1 MRLRLLLV
9 LCMHRL
15 INRYILKEI
24 ALPFF
29 MILVVLTL
37 VLLLGK
43 ILQLIDLMINKGIRF
58 ADIAQL
64 ILFLMPSFL
73 MFTIP
78 ISLLIAI
85 LIGLG
90 RLSGDNEI
98 TIMKMS
104 GVSLYQL
111 AFPVIFAALVAF
123 LLTGITTLFLVPYGN
138 VASKNLLFDMVKQ
151 KASIGIQEKVFIDD
165 FRGILLYAEKIP
177 IHGDFLEG
185 VLVSDNRISKEPS
198 TIIARKAYLISDPDT
213 LAITLRLED
222 GTTHTVDAGLKNYR
236 KMDFHFYEVRLDL
249 AESLS
254 EGKKNGTKSSTD
266 MTVTELSTILKSK
279 GMKDE
284 ALREMEIEFNKKL
297 TIPLTCL
304 LFALIGLP
312 LGIRAHRSV
321 RSRGFAIGLAVV
333 LIYYL
338 LRLSGEALV
347 ETGRLSPIIGAWAPS
362 GIFAVTGL
370 LLFYFAAREQ
380 SLRVRS
386 SALPPEHGSPP
397 VPFESSLPEAGVV
410 VPSMEEK
417 SQGTTDLRAD
427 GGESPRPFSFTSR
440 PKKGGPKAKRSS

>member
-1 MRLRLLLV
+1 
-9 LCMHRL
+9 MHRL

-29 MILVVLTL
+29 MILFILTL

-43 ILQLIDLMINKGIRF
+43 VLQLIDLMINKGIRF

-85 LIGLG
+85 LIGMG

-98 TIMKMS
+98 TILKMS

-111 AFPVIFAALVAF
+111 AFPVAFAALLAF
-123 LLTGITTLFLVPYGN
+123 LLTGITTLYLVPYGN
-138 VASKNLLFDMVKQ
+138 VASKNLLFDMAKQ
-151 KASIGIQEKVFIDD
+151 KASIGIREKVFIDD

-198 TIIARKAYLISDPDT
+198 TIIARKAYLISDSDT

-236 KMDFHFYEVRLDL
+236 KMDFHFYDIRLDL
-249 AESLS
+249 SESLS
-254 EGKKNGTKSSTD
+254 EGKKNGAKSSTD
-266 MTVTELSTILKSK
+266 MTVAELSTMLKSQ
-279 GMKDE
+279 GVKDE
-284 ALREMEIEFNKKL
+284 TLREMAIELHKKL
-297 TIPLTCL
+297 TIPLTCI

-321 RSRGFAIGLAVV
+321 RSRGFAIGLAIVV
-333 LIYYL
+333 IYYL
-338 LRLSGEALV
+338 LRLNGEALV
-347 ETGRLSPIIGAWAPS
+347 ETGRISPIIGAWAPS

-370 LLFYFAAREQ
+370 LLFYFTAREQ
-380 SLRVRS
+380 PRKVRS
-386 SALPPEHGSPP
+386 HALPSNDGLPLSHFEGPPPGSGAMTP
-397 VPFESSLPEAGVV
+397 SSP
-410 VPSMEEK
+410 EEK
-417 SQGTTDLRAD
+417 SPGTSDQPATE
-427 GGESPRPFSFTSR
+427 GGSSPSCSSMSQPQEGR
-440 PKKGGPKAKRSS
+440 PKAKRWS

>member
-1 MRLRLLLV
+1 
-9 LCMHRL
+9 MHRL

-24 ALPFF
+24 VIPFC
-29 MILVVLTL
+29 MILFVLTF

-43 ILQLIDLMINKGIRF
+43 ILQLMDLMINKGIRF

-98 TIMKMS
+98 TILKMS

-111 AFPVIFAALVAF
+111 AFPVTFATLFAF
-123 LLTGITTLFLVPYGN
+123 LLTATTTLFLVPYSN
-138 VASKNLLFDMVKQ
+138 IATRNLLFDMVKQ
-151 KASIGIQEKVFIDD
+151 KASIGIREKVFIDD
-165 FRGILLYAEKIP
+165 FQGILLYAEKIP

-185 VLVSDNRISKEPS
+185 VLVSDNRISREPS

-222 GTTHTVDAGLKNYR
+222 GTTHMVDAGLKNYR
-236 KMDFHFYEVRLDL
+236 KMDFHFYDVRLDL
-249 AESLS
+249 PESLTARRKD
-254 EGKKNGTKSSTD
+254 GAKSSTE
-266 MTVTELSTILKSK
+266 MTLTELSTMLRSPGI
-279 GMKDE
+279 KDE
-284 ALREMEIEFNKKL
+284 TSREMAIELNKKL
-297 TIPLTCL
+297 TIPLSCL

-321 RSRGFAIGLAVV
+321 RSRGFSIGLAIV

-347 ETGRLSPIIGAWAPS
+347 ETGRLSPIIGTWAPS
-362 GIFAVTGL
+362 WIFAVSGL

-380 SLRVRS
+380 SLWVLS
-386 SALPPEHGSPP
+386 LLLPPDHGFPLA
-397 VPFESSLPEAGVV
+397 PFESSPVQTGSV
-410 VPSMEEK
+410 VPSLEEK
-417 SQGTTDLRAD
+417 SQGIAD
-427 GGESPRPFSFTSR
+427 RCADEGESSLPFSCTS
-440 PKKGGPKAKRSS
+440 PPEKGGSKTKRSS